1 VAARGAGPPVE
12 QIAPPPRCTD
22 MMASWSPASTLQV
35 AERRSQPWLGTSV
48 ETAFR
53 EALVESLDDLPL
65 GDRNLIGF
73 HYFHGLGAD
82 QLAEM
87 FSTHRAAVVRQLGR
101 IRERLLRD
109 TRRGLAARLPLH
121 KDALDRVLDVAR
133 GRFDV
138 AIARVLRA

>member
-1 VAARGAGPPVE
+1 
-12 QIAPPPRCTD
+12 
-22 MMASWSPASTLQV
+22 MMASILPPVPSASTPRV
-35 AERRSQPWLGTSV
+35 AERRSQPYLSTSV

-53 EALVESLDDLPL
+53 DALIESLDALPP
-65 GDRNLIGF
+65 GDRNLICF

-87 FSTHRAAVVRQLGR
+87 FSSHRAAVVRQLGR

-109 TRRGLAARLPLH
+109 TRRGLAARLPLP

-133 GRFDV
+133 SRLDV
-138 AIARVLRA
+138 AIARVLRT

>member
-1 VAARGAGPPVE
+1 
-12 QIAPPPRCTD
+12 
-22 MMASWSPASTLQV
+22 MMASIMPSVSPASTPQV
-35 AERRSQPWLGTSV
+35 AEHRSQPWPGTSV

-53 EALVESLDDLPL
+53 DALVESLGQLPL
-65 GDRNLIGF
+65 GDRNLIAF

-87 FSTHRAAVVRQLGR
+87 FSIHRTAVVRQLGR

-109 TRRGLAARLPLH
+109 TRRGLAARLPLP

-133 GRFDV
+133 SRFDV
-138 AIARVLRA
+138 AIARVLRT

>member
-1 VAARGAGPPVE
+1 
-12 QIAPPPRCTD
+12 
-22 MMASWSPASTLQV
+22 MMASWSPAPTPPV
-35 AERRSQPWLGTSV
+35 AERRSQPEVCTSV
-48 ETAFR
+48 EAAFR
-53 EALVESLDDLPL
+53 DALLESLDGLPL
-65 GDRNLIGF
+65 GDRNLISF

-109 TRRGLAARLPLH
+109 TRRGLAGRLPLP

>member
-1 VAARGAGPPVE
+1 
-12 QIAPPPRCTD
+12 
-22 MMASWSPASTLQV
+22 MMASWSPASTPPV
-35 AERRSQPWLGTSV
+35 AERRSQPRLSTSV

-53 EALVESLDDLPL
+53 DALVESLDGLRL
-65 GDRNLIGF
+65 CDRNLICF

-109 TRRGLAARLPLH
+109 TRRGLAARLPLDKH
-121 KDALDRVLDVAR
+121 ELDRVLDVAR
-133 GRFDV
+133 SRFDV
-138 AIARVLRA
+138 AIARVLRT

>member
-1 VAARGAGPPVE
+1 
-12 QIAPPPRCTD
+12 
-22 MMASWSPASTLQV
+22 MMASITPSVSPASTPQV
-35 AERRSQPWLGTSV
+35 AERRSQPWLGPSV

-53 EALVESLDDLPL
+53 DALIESLDGLPL
-65 GDRNLIGF
+65 CDRNLICF

-87 FSTHRAAVVRQLGR
+87 FSSHRAAVVRQLGR

-109 TRRGLAARLPLH
+109 TRRGLAARLPLP

-133 GRFDV
+133 SRFDV
-138 AIARVLRA
+138 AIARVLRS

>member
-1 VAARGAGPPVE
+1 
-12 QIAPPPRCTD
+12 
-22 MMASWSPASTLQV
+22 MMASITAPFMASVSPASNPQV
-35 AERRSQPWLGTSV
+35 TERRSQPWPGPSV

-53 EALVESLDDLPL
+53 DALVESLDDLPL
-65 GDRNLIGF
+65 CDRNLIGF

-87 FSTHRAAVVRQLGR
+87 FASHRAAVVRQLGR

-109 TRRGLAARLPLH
+109 TRRGLEARLALPRE
-121 KDALDRVLDVAR
+121 ALDRVLDVAR

-138 AIARVLRA
+138 AIARVLRS

>member
-1 VAARGAGPPVE
+1 
-12 QIAPPPRCTD
+12 
-22 MMASWSPASTLQV
+22 MMASWSPAQAPLV
-35 AERRSQPWLGTSV
+35 GERRSQPVLCTSV

-53 EALVESLDDLPL
+53 DALIESLNSLPL
-65 GDRNLIGF
+65 CDHNLLRF

-87 FSTHRAAVVRQLGR
+87 FSTHRSAVVRRLGR

-109 TRRGLAARLPLH
+109 TRRGLAVRLGP
-121 KDALDRVLDVAR
+121 DTPALDRVLDVAR